1 MSAWL
6 DDHRELARPV
16 AADLRRD
23 GVRETGRQGLP
34 ADAVLRCALLE
45 QYRQLS

>member
-23 GVRETGRQGLP
+23 GARETGRQGLP

-45 QYRQLS
+45 QCRQLS